1 MKKILVLG
9 AGKSATSLIHYLLER
24 ADQEDWTITVGDRD
38 LSLAEHKVEGFERG
52 KAIRFDVDE
61 EERKEKLIAEHDI
74 IVSLLPAF
82 LHPKVSKA
90 CLKIGRHI
98 ITPSYVSADDLAMSE
113 DFAKADLL
121 FMGEMGL
128 DPGIDHMS
136 TLQIIHDIENRGG
149 NITAVRSFTGGL
161 IAPESDNNPWNYKFT
176 WSPIN
181 VVLAGQGTAQYLKE
195 GKRKYVPYNRLFSLY
210 ETYSIPDYGA
220 FEVYA
225 NRDSIIYLD
234 KYELKNIPTFIRGT
248 MRREGFCDAWNAFVK
263 LGLTDNGFPIVGSS
277 KMTYND
283 LIEAFLPGKN
293 PQLSLQQQLAEF
305 LGIDEGHETMKKL
318 AWLGLFDNIQIPVE
332 NGSPAMIL
340 KDLLEP
346 RWKLE
351 PDDKDMI
358 AMLHLIDYELNGEAH
373 RYKATLVVKGQDAEN
388 TAMSH
393 TVGWPLGIMVR
404 LLSQGKIKSRGVK
417 IPIMPEVYE
426 PVLKELESFG
436 VVFTHQDAVVG
447 FEI

>member
-24 ADQEDWTITVGDRD
+24 AEQEDWQVTVGDRD
-38 LSLAEHKVEGFERG
+38 IELARHKVEGFDRG
-52 KAIRFDVDE
+52 HAIRFDVEE
-61 EERKEKLIAEHDI
+61 EERKEQLIRDHDI

-98 ITPSYVSADDLAMSE
+98 ITPSYVSKEDVSMNE
-113 DFAKADLL
+113 DFEKAGLL

-136 TLQIIHDIENRGG
+136 TLQIVHDIENRGG
-149 NITAVRSFTGGL
+149 NITAIRSFTGGL

-181 VVLAGQGTAQYLKE
+181 VVLAGQGTAQYLKDN
-195 GKRKYVPYNRLFSLY
+195 KRKYVPYNRLFSLY
-210 ETYSIPDYGA
+210 ETYNIADYGA

-234 KYELKNIPTFIRGT
+234 KYELNNIPTFIRGT
-248 MRREGFCDAWNAFVK
+248 MRRQGYCDAWNAFVK
-263 LGLTDNGFPIVGSS
+263 LGWTDNGFPIVGADQL
-277 KMTYND
+277 TYND
-283 LIEAFLPGKN
+283 LLEAFLPKTENGK
-293 PQLSLQQQLAEF
+293 SLRENLADF
-305 LGIDEGHETMKKL
+305 LDIDTSHETMSKL
-318 AWLGLFDNIQIPVE
+318 AWLGLFDNVKIPLK
-332 NGSPAMIL
+332 NASPAEIL

-346 RWKLE
+346 KWKLE
-351 PDDKDMI
+351 PQDKDMI
-358 AMLHLIDYELNGEAH
+358 VMLHIIDYELNGETH
-373 RYKATLVVKGQDAEN
+373 RYKANLIVKGQDAEN
-388 TAMSH
+388 TAMAH
-393 TVGWPLGIMVR
+393 TVGWPLGIMVK

-426 PVLKELESFG
+426 PVLKELEDFG
-436 VVFTHQDAVVG
+436 VLFTHEDSVLVG
-447 FEI
+447 